1 MINSND
7 FDSGIEEQK
16 SGKSNQLIGDVS
28 PENRDRERQSTAAR
42 GKACLTSTGASLAEL
57 FRLYKRIKKL
67 SIQY

>member
-28 PENRDRERQSTAAR
+28 PENRDRER
-42 GKACLTSTGASLAEL
+42 
-57 FRLYKRIKKL
+57 
-67 SIQY
+67 